1 MTDTNRGSSNTD
13 FTNLTFD
20 DIKNDLVNKARIY
33 YPETYKDFN
42 ASSFGAMMID
52 LMAMVGEQLNF
63 YAQFIANEN
72 YAETSRTTYSLTTH
86 ASTAGFKLKNTY
98 SSTGTLQ
105 LYAYIP
111 ASLTDSAPDQ
121 RYKFRILKGA
131 TCTNNAGATFTT
143 TQDAVVD
150 FKKENIVGSHF
161 SEDGSKNSYY
171 TYEMNVPAKSG
182 EVRELSVIVGTY
194 QKFLKI
200 EIKDDAAS
208 EILSVIDSNGNEF
221 FEVENLS
228 QNIVWKG
235 LSDRPNPD
243 PTRPDLMVPFPVPR
257 RFTVEQEGDRTFLVF
272 GFGSEKN
279 IKTRPVAD
287 PSTIALKQPGRKYVS
302 DSTFDPSRL
311 LETDT
316 FGVSPQNTTLT
327 IRYRANTTENTNAA
341 INTINNVQ
349 TAELVFD
356 DITGLEQTKM
366 DYIANITNISCNN
379 KEPFNGSMTY
389 TTKQEIV
396 QKIKGA
402 KGSQSR
408 AVTLKDYASVAY
420 IMPPKFGVIKRA
432 AMVRDD
438 NDFRRNLNLYV
449 ISQDSSG
456 NLQQASSALKQNLRT
471 WINSLRMVSDSID
484 IFDANIINLGIF
496 FDIVSSDKINS
507 ASILSEVRQ
516 KLFDEL
522 TLATP
527 EIGQSFSIG
536 EVERI
541 LNSMREVVRV
551 NSVKIV
557 MKRGP
562 NYSDTRHDIPSNVS
576 PDGGL
581 IYIPKNC
588 IWEIKFADDITG
600 KVQ

>member
-1 MTDTNRGSSNTD
+1 
-13 FTNLTFD
+13 
-20 DIKNDLVNKARIY
+20 
-33 YPETYKDFN
+33 
-42 ASSFGAMMID
+42 
-52 LMAMVGEQLNF
+52 
-63 YAQFIANEN
+63 
-72 YAETSRTTYSLTTH
+72 
-86 ASTAGFKLKNTY
+86 
-98 SSTGTLQ
+98 
-105 LYAYIP
+105 
-111 ASLTDSAPDQ
+111 
-121 RYKFRILKGA
+121 
-131 TCTNNAGATFTT
+131 
-143 TQDAVVD
+143 
-150 FKKENIVGSHF
+150 
-161 SEDGSKNSYY
+161 
-171 TYEMNVPAKSG
+171 
-182 EVRELSVIVGTY
+182 
-194 QKFLKI
+194 
-200 EIKDDAAS
+200 
-208 EILSVIDSNGNEF
+208 
-221 FEVENLS
+221 
-228 QNIVWKG
+228 
-235 LSDRPNPD
+235 
-243 PTRPDLMVPFPVPR
+243 
-257 RFTVEQEGDRTFLVF
+257 
-272 GFGSEKN
+272 
-279 IKTRPVAD
+279 
-287 PSTIALKQPGRKYVS
+287 
-302 DSTFDPSRL
+302 
-311 LETDT
+311 
-316 FGVSPQNTTLT
+316 
-327 IRYRANTTENTNAA
+327 
-341 INTINNVQ
+341 
-349 TAELVFD
+349 
-356 DITGLEQTKM
+356 
-366 DYIANITNISCNN
+366 
-379 KEPFNGSMTY
+379 MTY